1 MRKWYLLGLLTWIIG
16 AGLFVTNSF
25 AQENGA
31 DELWS
36 QCGGKTV
43 PAEKRACYQKGLEK
57 ILRKHGTEQAL
68 TTLEKLTNQ
77 DPDVLR
83 NAHPYTHH
91 LGWASFAYSRDV
103 AEAFARCRE
112 SFWSGCYHG
121 VLEGYLRSLREVKS
135 EHIANVC
142 TTIIDTW
149 QSTFLQ
155 YQCLHGLGHGLAL
168 YFDHHIHKAL
178 GGCDA
183 LVSPWERESCYGG
196 VFMENIV
203 AFLHPHHSPRDVQE
217 THGRHAMVHRDESPK
232 SLLRPED
239 PLYPCNAI
247 DQHYQRACYR
257 MQSSAIVAFTQ
268 YDFAQ
273 AFQECEKVPA
283 EFVSVCYQ
291 SLGRDVSGYTLR
303 DPTKTIALCQKGR
316 SDSVT
321 QCFVGAVKDFILT
334 HADPQRGLALCRR
347 LNEASKEAC
356 YAATG
361 EVLLSLYPDR
371 EKRARS
377 CAQAEDGYI
386 AACQAAAS
394 SS

>member
-1 MRKWYLLGLLTWIIG
+1 MRKWGLLGLLTWIIG
-16 AGLFVTNSF
+16 AGLFLTNSF
-25 AQENGA
+25 AQEYGA
-31 DELWS
+31 DELLS
-36 QCGGKTV
+36 QCGGKLT
-43 PAEKRACYQKGLEK
+43 PAQKRECYQKRLEK

-68 TTLEKLTNQ
+68 TTLEKLASQ

-83 NAHPYTHH
+83 DAHPYTHH
-91 LGWASFAYSRDV
+91 LGRASFAYSQDV
-103 AEAFARCRE
+103 AEAFAQCRE
-112 SFWSGCYHG
+112 SFWSGCHHG
-121 VLEGYLRSLREVKS
+121 VLEGYLRSQREMKS
-135 EHIANVC
+135 ENIANVC

-155 YQCLHGLGHGLAL
+155 YQCLHGLGHGLTL

-203 AFLHPHHSPRDVQE
+203 AFLHPHHLRQE
-217 THGRHAMVHRDESPK
+217 THSRHAMPHRDESPK

-268 YDFAQ
+268 YNFAQ
-273 AFQECEKVPA
+273 AFQECEKAPA

-303 DPTKTIALCQKGR
+303 DPAKTIALCQKAS
-316 SDSVT
+316 SDNAT

-347 LNEASKEAC
+347 LDEASKEAC

-361 EVLLSLYPDR
+361 EILLSLYPDR
-371 EKRARS
+371 EKRAQS
-377 CAQAEDGYI
+377 CAQAEDAYI
-386 AACQAAAS
+386 AACEAAAS
-394 SS
+394 AS